1 MGRPSDV
8 AERAVTRT
16 PGIVY
21 LLCFSAPYRHAR
33 HYLGFAT
40 DLEARLAEHRA
51 GRGARL
57 IQVITAAGI
66 DFTVA
71 RTWEGDRSLER
82 RLKNGHNTPARLC
95 PRCKE
100 RSRSASRA

>member
-1 MGRPSDV
+1 MNRP
-8 AERAVTRT
+8 
-16 PGIVY
+16 PGVVY

-71 RTWEGDRSLER
+71 RRWEGDRNLER
-82 RLKNGHNTPARLC
+82 RLKNGHNASARLC
-95 PRCKE
+95 PFAESGAGPRG
-100 RSRSASRA
+100 RP

>member
-1 MGRPSDV
+1 MSPSQG
-8 AERAVTRT
+8 T
-16 PGIVY
+16 VY

-33 HYLGFAT
+33 HYVGFAT

-66 DFTVA
+66 EFTLA
-71 RTWEGDRSLER
+71 RTWEGDRTLER
-82 RLKNGHNTPARLC
+82 RLKNGHNAPARLC
-95 PRCKE
+95 PICRE
-100 RSRSASRA
+100 RSARTG